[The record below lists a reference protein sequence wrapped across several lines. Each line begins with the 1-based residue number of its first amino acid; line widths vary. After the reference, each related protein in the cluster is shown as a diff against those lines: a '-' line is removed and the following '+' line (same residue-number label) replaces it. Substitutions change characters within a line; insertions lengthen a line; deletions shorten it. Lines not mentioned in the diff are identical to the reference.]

1 MGEMGVRTTRRLF
14 ALAVAAWLSP
24 SPSPAALF
32 QDTAQNPLTTV
43 TGLRCRFNVTTSALW
58 KNGTPDV
65 RSQATESRLTITNI
79 DVQDGTAEIPGPR
92 GRRYATTTLSDGSL
106 FVIETGQGALHVT
119 TVFAVESSPG
129 WLKAVHAEYSY
140 VYLTVP
146 PIVPDPTVS
155 QSFGECQPA
164 AGDAAPDNR

>member
-1 MGEMGVRTTRRLF
+1 MGEMGARTTRRLF
-14 ALAVAAWLSP
+14 ALAIAAWLSP
-24 SPSPAALF
+24 SPSAAARF
-32 QDTAQNPLTTV
+32 QDTAQNPLTSV
-43 TGLRCRFNVTTSALW
+43 TGLQCRFNVTTSVLW
-58 KNGTPDV
+58 KGGKPDV
-65 RSQATESRLTITNI
+65 RTQAAESRLTITNI

-106 FVIETGQGALHVT
+106 FVMETAQGALHVT
-119 TVFAVESSPG
+119 TVFAVGSSPG
-129 WLKAVHAEYSY
+129 WLKAVHAEY
-140 VYLTVP
+140 VP

>member
-1 MGEMGVRTTRRLF
+1 MGYPTRR
-14 ALAVAAWLSP
+14 ALSMLAIAACLTQSP
-24 SPSPAALF
+24 SAAGAF
-32 QDTAQNPLTTV
+32 QDTRENPLTTI
-43 TGLRCRFNVTTSALW
+43 TGLRCRFHVTTSVLW
-58 KNGTPDV
+58 KDGKPDV
-65 RSQATESRLTITNI
+65 RSQATESRITIANI

-106 FVIETGQGALHVT
+106 FVMETAQGALHVT

-164 AGDAAPDNR
+164 AGDAALDNR